1 MLDDTDIKQ
10 ISPENISVFR
20 GYFYCIVN
28 RLEHKLFL
36 DEFAD
41 VSYAEND
48 RFYLFFVECKKARL
62 GHERI
67 KISQLRRNE
76 AQRKVDVFCGTV
88 ETVIHARTARGGA
101 QTAHFPIHAQERL
114 F

>member
-10 ISPENISVFR
+10 ISPENRNVFR
-20 GYFYCIVN
+20 GYFYCIAN
-28 RLEHKLFL
+28 RLEYKLFL

-41 VSYAEND
+41 GSYAENN
-48 RFYLFFVECKKARL
+48 RFYRIFCSVQKAHL
-62 GHERI
+62 AHERI

>member
-20 GYFYCIVN
+20 GYFYCIAN

-41 VSYAEND
+41 VSYAENN
-48 RFYLFFVECKKARL
+48 RFY
-62 GHERI
+62 RI
-67 KISQLRRNE
+67 
-76 AQRKVDVFCGTV
+76 FCSVQKSTFS
-88 ETVIHARTARGGA
+88 T
-101 QTAHFPIHAQERL
+101 
-114 F
+114 

>member
-10 ISPENISVFR
+10 ISPENRNVFR
-20 GYFYCIVN
+20 GYFNFIAN
-28 RLEHKLFL
+28 RFEYKLFL

-41 VSYAEND
+41 GSYAEND

-62 GHERI
+62 AHERI
-67 KISQLRRNE
+67 QISQLRRNE
-76 AQRKVDVFCGTV
+76 AQRKVDVFCSAV
-88 ETVIHARTARGGA
+88 ETVIHARAARGGA
-101 QTAHFPIHAQERL
+101 QTAHLPIYAQERL